1 MVDPSRL
8 GSCLL
13 VTLPTLF
20 PHPFAP
26 RSPTFLPCT
35 RHEGRLLM
43 IIPQACVTSKQA
55 STRSRR
61 SRTPP
66 HRPHLSFFFLFLL
79 STPLAPTWVMLS
91 PSWNEVRKVMV
102 RHIVQLRLSANG
114 PSIIKGQ
121 AAADATRCLCF
132 PNENR
137 WCFCLSEQLLHS
149 AFNAAV
155 NQLAGWLKE
164 EDLCNLQQEEIA
176 QNYW

>member
-8 GSCLL
+8 GSSLL
-13 VTLPTLF
+13 VTLPSSLRSPLAHLSSMYKAWRQVIDDNSSGLCYLQTSAHTLAPL
-20 PHPFAP
+20 PHP
-26 RSPTFLPCT
+26 PT
-35 RHEGRLLM
+35 
-43 IIPQACVTSKQA
+43 QA
-55 STRSRR
+55 SS
-61 SRTPP
+61 
-66 HRPHLSFFFLFLL
+66 LSFFFFFLFLL

-91 PSWNEVRKVMV
+91 PSRNEVRKVMV

-121 AAADATRCLCF
+121 AAADTTRCLCF

-155 NQLAGWLKE
+155 NQLAGWLKA